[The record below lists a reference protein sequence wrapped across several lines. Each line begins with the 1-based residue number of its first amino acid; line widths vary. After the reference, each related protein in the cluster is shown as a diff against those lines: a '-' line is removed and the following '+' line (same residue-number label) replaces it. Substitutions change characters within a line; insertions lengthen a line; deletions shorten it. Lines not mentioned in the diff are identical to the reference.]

1 MSGNTHYNAGR
12 DIPDPWFT
20 AVGAVPDCAASQF
33 LRDGCLDF
41 VYAPAADRTVT
52 VRRSALPWGS

>member
-12 DIPDPWFT
+12 DITDPQFT
-20 AVGAVPDCAASQF
+20 AVGAVPDCAASLF

-41 VYAPAADRTVT
+41 VYAPADDRTVE
-52 VRRSALPWGS
+52 VRRSVRL